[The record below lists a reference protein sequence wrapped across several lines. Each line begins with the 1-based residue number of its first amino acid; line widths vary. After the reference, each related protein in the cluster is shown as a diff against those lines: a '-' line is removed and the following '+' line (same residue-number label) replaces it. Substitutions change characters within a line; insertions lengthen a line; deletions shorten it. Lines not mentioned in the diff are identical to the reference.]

1 MLIFLHLLSETG
13 DELTIFVPK
22 VEEPKTEAA
31 RMMQA
36 MGITNVD
43 KNSQNLG
50 IGIVGVVLMFVPI
63 VILVA
68 FDLGILKQHLKMMAR
83 NLKEG
88 YQRFRHRNRQ
98 VAPVS
103 EQTGGPGPGKIGCT
117 EP

>member
-1 MLIFLHLLSETG
+1 M
-13 DELTIFVPK
+13 PK
-22 VEEPKTEAA
+22 DEEPKTEAA
-31 RMMQA
+31 RVMQA
-36 MGITNVD
+36 MGITKVD
-43 KNSQNLG
+43 KNSQNMG

-68 FDLGILKQHLKMMAR
+68 SDLGVLKEHLKMMAR

-88 YQRFRHRNRQ
+88 YRRFRRRNRQ

-103 EQTGGPGPGKIGCT
+103 EQTGGPGTGKIGCM